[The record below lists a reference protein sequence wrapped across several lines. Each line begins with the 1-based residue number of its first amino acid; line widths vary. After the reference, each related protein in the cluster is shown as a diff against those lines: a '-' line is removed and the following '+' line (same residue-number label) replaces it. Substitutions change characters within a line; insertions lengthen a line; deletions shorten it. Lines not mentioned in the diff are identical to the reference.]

1 MSKRSTKIAVTFRY
15 AFVLPGFQEPFPAG
29 EHIVETDEEAVEG
42 VSFLAYQRVL
52 TLLHV
57 REKNGPGMT
66 VMIQPGDLDAA
77 LKRDAA

>member
-1 MSKRSTKIAVTFRY
+1 M
-15 AFVLPGFQEPFPAG
+15 
-29 EHIVETDEEAVEG
+29 ETDEEAVEG
-42 VSFLAYQRVL
+42 VAFLAYQRVL